1 MNCMA
6 KFRAALMLV
15 GALALSG
22 CGLFD
27 EGGWFGPDTKIA
39 ITGERI
45 AILGQDRS
53 LEADPR
59 LASLDVK
66 LPDPVLNASWP
77 QPGGTPAHVMQNLAV
92 DGYKIAWRRNVGDG
106 TSRSGRV
113 SSPPVVADGKI
124 FTIDAGTRVT
134 AADADTG
141 STVWTFDVEPE
152 KDTAGGVGGGLT
164 FDRGR
169 LYVAT
174 GFAQVI
180 ALDAEKGTEQWRV
193 TLSAPL
199 RAGPSVL
206 GERVFAITIDN
217 QVHALDIANGRK
229 LWSHSGIT
237 EVAGLYGSASPALDG
252 NIVIAAYSS
261 GEIFALRGDNG
272 RVLWS
277 DSLAG
282 VIRSTAISA
291 LSDIRGLPVVDRG
304 QVFAASYAGRMVSID
319 LRSGGRIWDQ
329 NVGSLGTPW
338 IAGDFIFVTTV
349 ESELACISRRD
360 GRIRWVKPLQR
371 IKDEK
376 KPKSGRVIWT
386 APVLAGNQLFLAN
399 SLGLALV
406 VSPETGETKS
416 TIEMPGPVFVT
427 PVIANRTIYVLTD
440 DADLVAIR

>member
-1 MNCMA
+1 MS
-6 KFRAALMLV
+6 ML
-15 GALALSG
+15 
-22 CGLFD
+22 
-27 EGGWFGPDTKIA
+27 
-39 ITGERI
+39 
-45 AILGQDRS
+45 
-53 LEADPR
+53 PR
-59 LASLDVK
+59 LRPRTFYDLVIEVAIVR
-66 LPDPVLNASWP
+66 
-77 QPGGTPAHVMQNLAV
+77 PGPIHGGMVHPYL
-92 DGYKIAWRRNVGDG
+92 RRREG
-106 TSRSGRV
+106 RRGRV
-113 SSPPVVADGKI
+113 EYPHPHAWSRVLEKTLGVPIFQEQVMRVAVVA
-124 FTIDAGTRVT
+124 
-134 AADADTG
+134 ADYTPGD
-141 STVWTFDVEPE
+141 
-152 KDTAGGVGGGLT
+152 
-164 FDRGR
+164 
-169 LYVAT
+169 
-174 GFAQVI
+174 
-180 ALDAEKGTEQWRV
+180 
-193 TLSAPL
+193 L

-206 GERVFAITIDN
+206 GERVYAITIDN
-217 QVHALDIANGRK
+217 QVHALDISTGRK

-261 GEIFALRGDNG
+261 GEIFALRSDNG

-304 QVFAASYAGRMVSID
+304 QVIAASYAGRLVSID

-338 IAGDFIFVTTV
+338 VAGEFIFLTTV
-349 ESELACISRRD
+349 ESELACINRRD

-371 IKDEK
+371 LKDEK

-399 SLGLALV
+399 SLGQALV
-406 VSPETGETKS
+406 VSPETGDTVS
-416 TIEMPGPVFVT
+416 TIEMPGAVFVT

>member
-1 MNCMA
+1 MSM
-6 KFRAALMLV
+6 RAALLLV
-15 GALALSG
+15 GSLALSG

-27 EGGWFGPDTKIA
+27 EGGWLGSDAKQP

-45 AILGQDRS
+45 AILGQERQ
-53 LEADPR
+53 LEPDPR

-66 LPDPVLNASWP
+66 LPDPVVNAAWP
-77 QPGGTPAHVMQNLAV
+77 QPGGLPTHVMQNLAV
-92 DGYKIAWRRNVGDG
+92 DGFKIAWRRNVGDG

-113 SSPPVVADGKI
+113 SSAPIVADGRVY
-124 FTIDAGTRVT
+124 TMDAGTQVT
-134 AADADTG
+134 AVEAESG

-152 KDTAGGVGGGLT
+152 KDSAGGVGGGLT

-180 ALDAEKGTEQWRV
+180 ALDAAKGTEIWRTTV
-193 TLSAPL
+193 SAPL
-199 RAGPSVL
+199 RAGPSAI
-206 GERVFAITIDN
+206 GDRIFAISIDN
-217 QVHALDIANGRK
+217 QVHALEAGTGRK
-229 LWSHSGIT
+229 LWAHSGIT

-261 GEIFALRGDNG
+261 GEIFALRSDNG

-282 VIRSTAISA
+282 VIRSTAVSA

-304 QVFAASYAGRMVSID
+304 QVFAASHGGRMVSID

-338 IAGDFIFVTTV
+338 VVGDFIFVTTV
-349 ESELACISRRD
+349 DAELACISRRD

-371 IKDEK
+371 LKDEN
-376 KPKSGRVIWT
+376 KPRSGRVIWT
-386 APVLAGNQLFLAN
+386 GPVVAGNKVFLAS
-399 SLGLALV
+399 SLGTALV
-406 VSPETGETKS
+406 VSPETGE
-416 TIEMPGPVFVT
+416 IESRLELPNAVFVA

-440 DADLVAIR
+440 GADLVAIR

>member
-1 MNCMA
+1 MNAMRLRQAILIPALC
-6 KFRAALMLV
+6 AAL
-15 GALALSG
+15 GG

-27 EGGWFGPDTKIA
+27 EGGWFGPDAKQPIA
-39 ITGERI
+39 GERI

-53 LEADPR
+53 LEPDPR
-59 LASLDVK
+59 LASLDIK
-66 LPDPVLNASWP
+66 LPDAVINEAWP
-77 QPGGTPAHVMQNLAV
+77 QPGGTPSHAMQSLAV
-92 DGYKIAWRRNVGDG
+92 DGYKVAWRRSVGDG

-113 SSPPVVADGKI
+113 SSPPIVAEGKV
-124 FTIDAGTRVT
+124 FTIDAGTQVT
-134 AADADTG
+134 AVDAQSG
-141 STVWTFDVEPE
+141 STVWTFDFEPE
-152 KDTAGGVGGGLT
+152 KDSAGGVGGGLT
-164 FDRGR
+164 YDRGR

-180 ALDAEKGTEQWRV
+180 ALEADKGTEQWRV

-199 RAGPSVL
+199 RAGPSVSA
-206 GERVFAITIDN
+206 ERVYAITIDN
-217 QVHALDIANGRK
+217 QIHALDIASGRK
-229 LWSHSGIT
+229 LWAHSGIT
-237 EVAGLYGSASPALDG
+237 EVAGLYGSASPALEG
-252 NIVIAAYSS
+252 NTVIAAYSS

-304 QVFAASYAGRMVSID
+304 QVFATSYAGRMVSID

-338 IAGDFIFVTTV
+338 VAGDFIFLTTL

-360 GRIRWVKPLQR
+360 GRVRWVKQLQR
-371 IKDEK
+371 LKDEK
-376 KPKSGRVIWT
+376 KPRSQRVIWT
-386 APVLAGNQLFLAN
+386 APVLAGNKLFLAN
-399 SLGLALV
+399 SLGTAVV
-406 VSPETGETKS
+406 VSPETGEIES
-416 TIEMPGPVFVT
+416 TLEMPGGVLVT
-427 PVIANRTIYVLTD
+427 PIIANRTIYVLTD